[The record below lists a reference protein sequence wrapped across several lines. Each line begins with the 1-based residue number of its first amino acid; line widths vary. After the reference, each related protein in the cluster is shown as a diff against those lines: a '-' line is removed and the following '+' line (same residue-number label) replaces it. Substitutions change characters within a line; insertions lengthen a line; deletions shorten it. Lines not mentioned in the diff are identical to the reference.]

1 MRIKMTLLAIAY
13 VAVSAV
19 LLAIAYQPHGP
30 VALQKTDRMAGS
42 SFLVERFRRLTGLST
57 DGEITARQCRSLSGG
72 PPSRIR
78 FCTDCTPSTA
88 LATAVARSISPT
100 VPTVPVSTI

>member
-1 MRIKMTLLAIAY
+1 MRIKMTFLAIAY

-42 SFLVERFRRLTGLST
+42 SFLVERFAG
-57 DGEITARQCRSLSGG
+57 
-72 PPSRIR
+72 
-78 FCTDCTPSTA
+78 
-88 LATAVARSISPT
+88 
-100 VPTVPVSTI
+100 